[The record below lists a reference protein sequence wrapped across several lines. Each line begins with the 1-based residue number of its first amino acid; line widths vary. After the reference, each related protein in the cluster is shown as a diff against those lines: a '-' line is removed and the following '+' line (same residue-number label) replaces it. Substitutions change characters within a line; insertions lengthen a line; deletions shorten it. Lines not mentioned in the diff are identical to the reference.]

1 MGSVGLPSSASTRIG
16 HRQEHS
22 VQFYED
28 DGFLINELRQFIGSA
43 LTTGCSAVVI
53 ATKAHR
59 ENLSRKLKSYGVDV
73 FAATREGRYLAYDAA
88 DLLSQF
94 TLNNQIDSAQF
105 THVIGTLL
113 TKASAASKE
122 PSRRVVAFG
131 EMVALLWAEGKAEAA
146 IQLEK
151 LWNGIAKTYS
161 FSLRCAYP
169 IQGFSKQ
176 EDARLFQRVCQE
188 HSHVIPEHNAAAVL
202 STSPPQADRVSI
214 ESDTGSLGYEADWQ
228 KNETKFKL
236 MVEAVQDYAIFMLDP
251 EGRIRTWNAGA
262 ERIKGYSPSEIIGKH
277 FSCFYPREDVGADK
291 PARLLKIAAR
301 EGRVED
307 EGWRIRKDG
316 SKFWASVTITAIHDD
331 VGRLIGFGKVTK
343 DLTQQK
349 RAESARLQQ
358 EHRFQLFVHCVQ
370 DYALFLLDPDGYVTT
385 WNIGAE
391 RIKGYKASE
400 IIGQHFSIFYPAGER
415 AAKPKYELE
424 EAARTGRFED
434 ESWRLR
440 KDGSKFWA
448 NVIITALRDETG
460 RLLGFGKVTRDLTAR
475 MQAEKSLEESESKL
489 RDLSLHLLRTQDEER
504 RRIGREIH
512 DSLGQYLSVLKIKL
526 DSMTS
531 STASRDEAFE
541 CANLAEECVK
551 EVRTIS
557 YLLYPPMLEEMGL
570 KSAIPWYLEGFS
582 KRSGI
587 ETSFEIPDDFHRM
600 SRDAELVLFRVLQ
613 ESLTNVQRHSG
624 SSSAAVVITENGKE
638 VALEVTDQGKG
649 MPPAVLE
656 QGGQDWMGSLGVGL
670 RGMSER
676 LRQLGGTLDL
686 SSNESG
692 TRVRATLPVRD
703 NDERSNSNR

>member
-400 IIGQHFSIFYPAGER
+400 IIGQHFSIFYPVGER